1 MTRAGRKTD
10 AATTLLMVLLRLF
23 RLSLLLRL
31 SLPNPLMA
39 KPPMAPKARTRGSRK
54 PDRTVQPK
62 PTVLNRSESDCSRL
76 EVSDRLKLFQ
86 TGPTGPNWSG
96 LVLAG
101 SGWMF
106 WTQLDWSEPV

>member
-76 EVSDRLKLFQ
+76 DVSDGRKLFQ
-86 TGPTGPNWSG
+86 ASPDWFW

-106 WTQLDWSEPV
+106 RTRNLLAAADRC